1 MVRRGDISDI
11 DFQFLDLVASDL
23 GYAPFPN
30 SVFPLTFVVKKEKQK
45 GATLEMSLTCPLRLR
60 AVKCRIDITTSKRIQ
75 QVGAIRVCK
84 DFL

>member
-1 MVRRGDISDI
+1 MTSG
-11 DFQFLDLVASDL
+11 L

-30 SVFPLTFVVKKEKQK
+30 SASPLIFVVTTEKQK
-45 GATLEMSLTCPLRLR
+45 GAMLEMSLTCPLRLR

>member
-11 DFQFLDLVASDL
+11 DFQFLDLVANDL
-23 GYAPFPN
+23 EYAPFQPP
-30 SVFPLTFVVKKEKQK
+30 SLIFVVKTEKQK